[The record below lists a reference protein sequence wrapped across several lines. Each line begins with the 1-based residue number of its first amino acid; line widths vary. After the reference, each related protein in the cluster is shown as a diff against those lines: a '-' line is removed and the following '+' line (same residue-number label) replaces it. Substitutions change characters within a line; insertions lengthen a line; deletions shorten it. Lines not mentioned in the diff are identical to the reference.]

1 MFYMYKINIIFNT
14 FNLQTDSIRDE
25 HPALFSKF
33 VPDSPSS
40 QGCRRCDGQSL
51 PVYAYAPD
59 T

>member
-1 MFYMYKINIIFNT
+1 MYKINIIFNT

-25 HPALFSKF
+25 HPALSSKF

-51 PVYAYAPD
+51 PVYASAPD